1 MNRPGKPALPA
12 VEARG
17 RPAAIDPM
25 RSFCLAVAAAF
36 LATPCAF
43 ARSPQEVFRATEQSV
58 FALEVL
64 DDKGQVIAAFSAL
77 ALEKGRA
84 VTQCDLLEGGSAF
97 RLVHRG
103 GKILVTVDKRDGDRH
118 LCLLAGA
125 GLNLSAV
132 QLAADKLPTVGASVY
147 AVSNALGLG
156 TSITEGVVSGVREYK
171 ADTFIQFTA
180 PIAPGSEGGGL
191 FDSDGRLVGMIVY
204 RPRDGQNV
212 NFALPA
218 RWLTEIDR
226 RSASAASVPAW
237 SGKLLAYERDKNW
250 ADMAEH
256 ARRWAAA
263 SPDSVDPWIW
273 CGYAELRRGDPH
285 AAELAYREALK
296 RDPGSIPAALGVA
309 GSLIAQGHAQAALDV
324 LRPLLAVRAEDGR
337 VWTLIGTA
345 ERLLGHMDVA
355 QDAYEKAVRFEP
367 WNQDAQLG
375 LGDVALARNDWRT
388 QVSILRLLTQIEPQN
403 YRYWIALS
411 EAYVRINRPARAL
424 NSAER
429 ALSINPQS
437 ADALLWK
444 GIALAAAKRRKE
456 AIETLNMS
464 LQGNPVYP
472 LLAWNALGQ
481 TYYGLKLYPEAIAA
495 YREALKLAP
504 EDRSVRGGLGVAL
517 KDGGYFT
524 EALALFE
531 KLKSES
537 PEDAFSWCQI
547 GYVYGHLVQPDKAIP
562 AYERSLAINP
572 QQAKVWYAL
581 MEAYNEAGRRDDV
594 KRAYDKLSSLD
605 RNMAD
610 AAYRRFILPYEVT
623 R

>member
-1 MNRPGKPALPA
+1 
-12 VEARG
+12 
-17 RPAAIDPM
+17 M

-36 LATPCAF
+36 LVTPCAL
-43 ARSPQEVFRATEQSV
+43 ALSPQDVFRATEQSV

-64 DDKGQVIAAFSAL
+64 DDKGQVIAAYSAL
-77 ALEKGRA
+77 ALDKGRA

-97 RLVHRG
+97 RLVHRT
-103 GKILVTVDKRDGDRH
+103 GKTQVTVDKRDGDRH
-118 LCLLAGA
+118 LCLLSAA
-125 GLNLSAV
+125 GLNLSPAR
-132 QLAADKLPTVGASVY
+132 LAADKPPTVGASVY

-156 TSITEGVVSGVREYK
+156 TSITEGVVSGVREVK
-171 ADTFIQFTA
+171 ADSFIQFTA

-345 ERLLGHMDVA
+345 ERRLGHLDLA
-355 QDAYEKAVRFEP
+355 QDAFEKAAQFEP
-367 WNQDAQLG
+367 WNRDAQLG
-375 LGDVALARNDWRT
+375 LAHVALARRDWKRR
-388 QVSILRLLTQIEPQN
+388 VSILRLLTQIEAQN
-403 YRYWIALS
+403 HWHWIRLS
-411 EAYVRINRPARAL
+411 DAYVRADRPARAL
-424 NSAER
+424 ASAER

-444 GIALAAAKRRKE
+444 GIALAASKRQRE
-456 AIETLNMS
+456 AIETLNQS
-464 LQGNPVYP
+464 LKGTPAFP
-472 LLAWNALGQ
+472 LWAWSALGE
-481 TYYGLKLYPEAIAA
+481 TYYALKLYPEAIAA

-504 EDRSVRGGLGVAL
+504 EDKGVRANLGLAL
-517 KDGGYFT
+517 KDGGHFT

-531 KLKSES
+531 KLKAES
-537 PEDAFSWCQI
+537 PDDAFPWRQI
-547 GYVYGHLVQPDKAIP
+547 GFVHGYLAQPDKAIP
-562 AYERSLAINP
+562 AYERALAINP
-572 QQAKVWYAL
+572 QQPKVWYAL
-581 MEAYNEAGRRDDV
+581 MEAYSQSGRRDDV
-594 KRAYDKLSSLD
+594 RRTYDKLSSLD
-605 RNMAD
+605 RNMAE
-610 AAYRRFILPYEVT
+610 AAYRRLILPYEVS